1 MPKKNLDPSLKD
13 AVIDGKNVTAKAM
26 TKQRGRPRKGQGKTP
41 SRKARTIDKHV
52 RFTDDE
58 WDVMKKKMEHCRT
71 LNFSEY
77 IRRKMLN
84 LRPIIISTEDFTEL
98 RKARRDF
105 VNFINATGIKNLTPE
120 MRKEVLKNE
129 GTLYDWA
136 DHLQGVV
143 ESVNRLLDRIHY
155 KAVTDVENEDKEDV
169 K

>member
-1 MPKKNLDPSLKD
+1 MPKKNLDPSLKNT
-13 AVIDGKNVTAKAM
+13 VIDGKNVTARAM

-58 WDVMKKKMEHCRT
+58 WEVMKKKMDYCRT

-77 IRRKMLN
+77 IRREMLN

-105 VNFINATGIKNLTPE
+105 VNFINATGIKNLTLE
-120 MRKEVLKNE
+120 QRKEVLKNE

-136 DHLQGVV
+136 EHLQGVV
-143 ESVNRLLDRIHY
+143 ESINRLLDRIHY
-155 KAVTDVENEDKEDV
+155 KVVTDVENEEKEDG

>member
-1 MPKKNLDPSLKD
+1 MPKKNIDPSLKNT
-13 AVIDGKNVTAKAM
+13 VIGGKNVTARAM

-52 RFTDDE
+52 RFTDEE
-58 WDVMKKKMEHCRT
+58 WEIMKKKMEYCRT

-120 MRKEVLKNE
+120 QRKEVLKNE

-155 KAVTDVENEDKEDV
+155 KVVTDVENEEKEDV

>member
-1 MPKKNLDPSLKD
+1 
-13 AVIDGKNVTAKAM
+13 
-26 TKQRGRPRKGQGKTP
+26 
-41 SRKARTIDKHV
+41 
-52 RFTDDE
+52 
-58 WDVMKKKMEHCRT
+58 MKKKMEYCRT

-120 MRKEVLKNE
+120 QRKEVLKNE

-136 DHLQGVV
+136 EHLQGVV

-155 KAVTDVENEDKEDV
+155 KVVSNVENKEKEDV

>member
-1 MPKKNLDPSLKD
+1 MAKKNLDPSLKNT
-13 AVIDGKNVTAKAM
+13 VIDGKEVAARAM

-41 SRKARTIDKHV
+41 SRKARTISKHL
-52 RFTDDE
+52 RFSEDE
-58 WDVMKKKMEHCRT
+58 WKIMEQKMEKNHIA
-71 LNFSEY
+71 NFSDY
-77 IRRKMLN
+77 IRHSLLN

-120 MRKEVLKNE
+120 QRKEVLKNE

-143 ESVNRLLDRIHY
+143 ESVNRLLNRIHY
-155 KAVTDVENEDKEDV
+155 KVVSNVENKEKEDV